1 MRKFKLKLA
10 VVLLISLLLC
20 SCSIGKKE
28 PSNES
33 EKKINTEE
41 TINKEP
47 DYDSKKSKS
56 ETDNEV
62 VNNKLEKEDR
72 LVLPEVE
79 IDGYENK
86 DTGDK

>member
-20 SCSIGKKE
+20 SCSTGKKE
-28 PSNES
+28 PSNS
-33 EKKINTEE
+33 NEKKINTEE
-41 TINKEP
+41 AINKEP

>member
-1 MRKFKLKLA
+1 MRKFKQKLA

-28 PSNES
+28 LSNENN
-33 EKKINTEE
+33 KKINTKEA
-41 TINKEP
+41 INKET

>member
-1 MRKFKLKLA
+1 MRKLKLKLA

-20 SCSIGKKE
+20 SCSIGKKG
-28 PSNES
+28 PSNVN

-41 TINKEP
+41 AINKEP
-47 DYDSKKSKS
+47 DYDSKKSRN

-86 DTGDK
+86 YTGDK

>member
-20 SCSIGKKE
+20 SCSIGKKR
-28 PSNES
+28 PSDVD

-41 TINKEP
+41 TINKKS
-47 DYDSKKSKS
+47 DDDSKKSKNK
-56 ETDNEV
+56 TDSEV
-62 VNNKLEKEDR
+62 VNNKLEKEHR